1 MSLSASATWNSGE
14 RYCLLNFRI
23 RDVFLRNGFVLGSAW
38 MSVYS
43 LIARFQ
49 NRSCALGMCA
59 SASATYVATVR
70 NVPTIACAPIL
81 CTLLMGLTSLSL
93 QACIHTFDA

>member
-1 MSLSASATWNSGE
+1 M
-14 RYCLLNFRI
+14 
-23 RDVFLRNGFVLGSAW
+23 RDVFLRSGLVSGNAC
-38 MSVYS
+38 MSVHS
-43 LIARFQ
+43 LTARFQ

-59 SASATYVATVR
+59 SASATHVATVT

-81 CTLLMGLTSLSL
+81 CTLLMGPVSLSL